1 MSNKLRLFYLITSL
15 ISLTFITLSILNIK
29 YIINQYYEMKQKLSE
44 EQIINCKSYFV
55 WKTSLF
61 INLFFFFAS
70 LSFLVYLTYKR
81 NSNYDRVIFIRVGP
95 TVDMVILIF
104 LMVISFIFG
113 PVMIVEVF
121 LMMFYYEEIMHDC
134 KNIITERDYIRN
146 LFVAYFIICFFL
158 SLFMNGLMFVVCTRR
173 IYRGRRIQ
181 RRNITFIGEFMET
194 IQN

>member
-1 MSNKLRLFYLITSL
+1 MSNKLRFCYLITSL
-15 ISLTFITLSILNIK
+15 ISLTFIILSILNIK

-44 EQIINCKSYFV
+44 EQIVDCKSYFI

-95 TVDMVILIF
+95 TVDMIILIF

-113 PVMIVEVF
+113 PVMMVEVF
-121 LMMFYYEEIMHDC
+121 LMMFYYEEILHDC
-134 KNIITERDYIRN
+134 NNIITEQDSIRN
-146 LFVAYFIICFFL
+146 LFVSYFIICFFL
-158 SLFMNGLMFVVCTRR
+158 SLFMNVLMFVCCTRR
-173 IYRGRRIQ
+173 IYRGRRMQ
-181 RRNITFIGEFMET
+181 RRNITLIGEFIDT
-194 IQN
+194 IEN